1 MLKPEVF
8 GSGVCKNRA
17 NRLGTKIAYAPKKT
31 NSLRPGRGRSA
42 KKKRGLATSHGLCS
56 HTPRV
61 PKFHTRA
68 RDVWLTLISRATWRP
83 RGERTLSVADSYTPY
98 LWALGTSLLP
108 YFPLCNY
115 ILAYSGENVN
125 TFFKIFLKN
134 FGGDPDRF
142 SSRSR
147 NNPCRG

>member
-1 MLKPEVF
+1 MQEPCQPTWHENCIR
-8 GSGVCKNRA
+8 SPKNK
-17 NRLGTKIAYAPKKT
+17 LAP
-31 NSLRPGRGRSA
+31 SRPGTER

-68 RDVWLTLISRATWRP
+68 RDVWLTFISRATWRP

-125 TFFKIFLKN
+125 TFFYFFTLFIFTIYVTKSI
-134 FGGDPDRF
+134 GKTQK
-142 SSRSR
+142 
-147 NNPCRG
+147 